1 MVTAMKTAV
10 LDSGFVG
17 STQQIIPLVLQPV
30 RETRRAVTREA
41 RAGESGPARKPKRVV
56 VPFSVSKPKLE
67 VPDARIQVPKPVV
80 WERLEFGFV
89 TLLLASAVA
98 LIALAVT
105 AAANL

>member
-1 MVTAMKTAV
+1 MTAMKTAV

-17 STQQIIPLVLQPV
+17 STQQTIPLVLEPARRPV
-30 RETRRAVTREA
+30 
-41 RAGESGPARKPKRVV
+41 RKPKRVV

-67 VPDARIQVPKPVV
+67 PDARIQVPKLVV

-89 TLLLASAVA
+89 TVLLASAVT

>member
-1 MVTAMKTAV
+1 VTTMKTAV

-17 STQQIIPLVLQPV
+17 STQQTFPLVLEPA
-30 RETRRAVTREA
+30 RRAVW
-41 RAGESGPARKPKRVV
+41 KPKRVV

-67 VPDARIQVPKPVV
+67 VPDARIQVPKLVV

-89 TLLLASAVA
+89 AVLLASAVT
-98 LIALAVT
+98 LIALAVP

>member
-1 MVTAMKTAV
+1 MTTMKTAV

-17 STQQIIPLVLQPV
+17 STQQIIPLVLEPA
-30 RETRRAVTREA
+30 RR
-41 RAGESGPARKPKRVV
+41 PARKPKRVV

-67 VPDARIQVPKPVV
+67 VPDARIQVPKLVV
-80 WERLEFGFV
+80 WERLEFGFAIV
-89 TLLLASAVA
+89 LLASAVT